1 MNKKTNLINDI
12 LRLKEEKNAVIMSHF
27 YQVKEIQDI
36 ADVIGDS
43 LLLAQKAAETSA
55 DIILLSGVLFMGET
69 AKILAPDKK
78 VLIPDI
84 NAGCSLAD
92 SCPPDE
98 FEKFIKKYPNHIVI
112 TYVNTKVEIKALSDI
127 VVTSTNAVAII
138 NSLPK
143 DQAIIFGPDRNLGNY
158 LQSIT
163 GREMIIWDGACHVH
177 EQFSVERI
185 VKIKKKYPKALL
197 LAHPECKQTILL
209 MADFI
214 GSTSALF
221 NFTKNNES
229 KEFIIATEAGILHL
243 MKKASPEKLFI
254 PAPPIDSTCGC
265 SNCEFM
271 KMNTLK
277 KIYNAL
283 KYELPVIEVEES
295 LRKRAVKPIEKML
308 ELSEQFSL

>member
-197 LAHPECKQTILL
+197 LAHPECNKQ
-209 MADFI
+209 F
-214 GSTSALF
+214 
-221 NFTKNNES
+221 
-229 KEFIIATEAGILHL
+229 
-243 MKKASPEKLFI
+243 
-254 PAPPIDSTCGC
+254 C
-265 SNCEFM
+265 
-271 KMNTLK
+271 
-277 KIYNAL
+277 
-283 KYELPVIEVEES
+283 
-295 LRKRAVKPIEKML
+295 
-308 ELSEQFSL
+308 